1 MNTLSTRQ
9 NGVCRHVARSLTRAD
24 NTSAEGRGR
33 GRRRQGASH
42 RVFGPVP
49 RRDSPCPEDTTR
61 SSGPVVAP
69 PERPAGLRDLVAVRL
84 SGQGLRVYRA
94 RPGLTYR
101 EDIEAACFLV
111 AWRGPL
117 CGWGS
122 PDPEKPLTPMEETW
136 LSWSADH
143 QALPIAPPSPAPLV
157 LAGAEV
163 RVDVVAWCALDAD
176 ERRALRRCGFAR
188 APGLVVLGGDGIDQ
202 EDARMFAAQLPA
214 LGLVER
220 DGVWERATGGTT

>member
-1 MNTLSTRQ
+1 MNTHSTKQ
-9 NGVCRHVARSLTRAD
+9 NGVCRQSARSLTRAD
-24 NTSAEGRGR
+24 NTSTEGRGR
-33 GRRRQGASH
+33 RPRSGASR
-42 RVFGPVP
+42 RVARADVP

-69 PERPAGLRDLVAVRL
+69 PERPAGLHDLVAVRL
-84 SGQGLRVYRA
+84 SGKGMRVYRA
-94 RPGLTYR
+94 RRGLTFR

-111 AWRGPL
+111 AW
-117 CGWGS
+117 CGAQGVWGS
-122 PDPEKPLTPMEETW
+122 GDPEKPLTPVAEAW
-136 LSWSADH
+136 LSFAADT
-143 QALPIAPPSPAPLV
+143 QAFPIAPPRPAPVV
-157 LAGAEV
+157 LTGAEV

-188 APGLVVLGGDGIDQ
+188 EPGLVVLGGDGIDL
-202 EDARMFAAQLPA
+202 EDARMFDAQLPG